1 MAEDVRVA
9 AFLHAKPG
17 QEDAVMQAALA
28 CVAPTRAEAGNA
40 MYILHRDV
48 KDPAMFVFIEH
59 WQSQKALDQ
68 HMQTPHFKT
77 LGQAIDGKLA
87 EPLAVHVLS
96 PV

>member
-17 QEDAVMQAALA
+17 QEDAVMKAALE
-28 CVAPTRAEAGNA
+28 CVAPTRAEPGNT
-40 MYILHRDV
+40 MYILHRDK
-48 KDPAMFVFIEH
+48 KDPALFVFIEH
-59 WQSQKALDQ
+59 WHSQEALDQ

-77 LGQAIDGKLA
+77 LAQALDGKLA

-96 PV
+96 EV